1 MFNRKTAIDIIKE
14 FIEACNERGIT
25 FREVILFGSVSRNE
39 THKYSDIDVALVSDS
54 FSGMPYKDWSM
65 LTPVKTSK
73 RKFMAI
79 EPHPF
84 SIADFEEGDPFIDEI
99 KRTGITVSNE

>member
-1 MFNRKTAIDIIKE
+1 MLNRKAAIDIINE
-14 FIEACNERGIT
+14 FIESCNARGIT
-25 FREVILFGSVSRNE
+25 FKKVILFGSAARNNA
-39 THKYSDIDVALVSDS
+39 HKYSDIDIALVSES

-73 RKFMAI
+73 RKFMVI

-84 SIADFEEGDPFIDEI
+84 SITDFEEGDPFIDEI
-99 KRTGITVSNE
+99 KRTGITVNKE